1 VDNLTSREVEFIN
14 KVKDGFANPD
24 IDKSFLNFLED
35 YKKIVAAEY
44 QRKTN
49 QNKKAMDEIE
59 WFIGNG
65 FFIPEQILKYED
77 KNKILDIIVY

>member
-1 VDNLTSREVEFIN
+1 
-14 KVKDGFANPD
+14 
-24 IDKSFLNFLED
+24 FLED

-77 KNKILDIIVY
+77 KNKILFIILYFIIEPLNLLFIQSKLSKY